1 MNGDGSATIV
11 TGAQENGSGAVMA
24 MPVFVGQELGI
35 DPKDV
40 SMLYQDTDVAPWD
53 MGSCGSQTT
62 FNSGRAILAAAA
74 EVREQLLDAAAAQL
88 EADRGDIEL
97 ADGTAR
103 VKGSPDRSVA
113 MADLVGEIGTVH
125 GKGFRRRAGGADRR
139 HGRLRRAY
147 RQRDVP
153 RAQLI
158 TQAAHVKVDRETGVV
173 RVLRVAAAH
182 DSRAGSS
189 TRPARPGLRRR
200 RDGRR
205 PRSPRARCSTTRATS
220 GTRTCSTTSWSPAR
234 TPRRS
239 RSSGSSTAS
248 GRPSRLKGRRRAA
261 AGTNRRGD
269 RERDRQGAR
278 AARCGGC
285 R

>member
-1 MNGDGSATIV
+1 
-11 TGAQENGSGAVMA
+11 MA
-24 MPVFVGQELGI
+24 MPMFVGQELGI

-40 SMLYQDTDVAPWD
+40 SILYQDTDVAPWD

-113 MADLVGEIGTVH
+113 IADLVGEIGTVH
-125 GKGFRRRAGGADRR
+125 GKGSGEVPEAPTGDT
-139 HGRLRRAY
+139 GRLRRAS

-153 RAQLI
+153 RA
-158 TQAAHVKVDRETGVV
+158 AAH
-173 RVLRVAAAH
+173 H
-182 DSRAGSS
+182 AGGPRQG
-189 TRPARPGLRRR
+189 RP

-205 PRSPRARCSTTRATS
+205 PRAARRRCTRLGPDPQQA
-220 GTRTCSTTSWSPAR
+220 PAPTAR
-234 TPRRS
+234 
-239 RSSGSSTAS
+239 STA
-248 GRPSRLKGRRRAA
+248 AW
-261 AGTNRRGD
+261 
-269 RERDRQGAR
+269 
-278 AARCGGC
+278 
-285 R
+285 